1 MTSSGGAHTPFA
13 NSVSHHDDHTPAHS
27 DRVRHTPT
35 AHRVCQRDD
44 TNTPLHTLPSQ
55 KHNHPTPHPR
65 SFRQTP
71 THTPTAHRVGNAMTP
86 PRRPP
91 GPGRVRARRAGPG
104 APRGPC
110 AAPARKKRKE
120 PATARRAAA
129 RRRRRGRR
137 EARLRRVRA
146 RRGGPG
152 VPRSQVKDGL
162 EEAEL
167 AAQTGPMRCRV
178 GGAPEPLRSQ
188 TRILGACRFLLRS
201 SVPSANTA
209 RACITVFFHPGQR
222 FAPVRR

>member
-1 MTSSGGAHTPFA
+1 VMADAIGGG
-13 NSVSHHDDHTPAHS
+13 SVCA
-27 DRVRHTPT
+27 
-35 AHRVCQRDD
+35 
-44 TNTPLHTLPSQ
+44 
-55 KHNHPTPHPR
+55 
-65 SFRQTP
+65 
-71 THTPTAHRVGNAMTP
+71 
-86 PRRPP
+86 PRRCH
-91 GPGRVRARRAGPG
+91 GDGRREGQYGHMCRRLSEWAGVWRGKKRGHGGRAGHGGGRVSPPSRARRGGPG
-104 APRGPC
+104 APRGPY
-110 AAPARKKRKE
+110 AAPARKKCQG
-120 PATARRAAA
+120 TAAVCGAAA
-129 RRRRRGRR
+129 RRRRRGWR

-209 RACITVFFHPGQR
+209 RACITNFFHPGQR